1 MTPLTPNYPPRPSLA
16 LIAAG
21 DDDLSRATELS
32 QQLGLPLVPP
42 FTDPATCV
50 DFDALL
56 VVSDSQ
62 LSLQQTIRMSVVS
75 GSGRREK
82 PGRRQAGGALPGPV
96 SVDFGSNTMRHR
108 RRSGHNELLGKAVG
122 VSGTRHP
129 RVLDATAGLGRDGFV
144 LADMGCSVTLCER
157 EPVIAALLASGLELA
172 RASGEGWLLQVAARM
187 QLVVGNARSLDQGA
201 LADVDVICLDP
212 MFPQRE
218 KSAAVKKE
226 MALFQ
231 ALLEADASPE
241 AAGQLLQWALLQDV
255 ARVVVKRPVR
265 APFLGGVEPSHA
277 VSGKAVRFDV
287 YVKRALR

>member
-1 MTPLTPNYPPRPSLA
+1 MTPNHPPRPALA
-16 LIAAG
+16 LFTVC
-21 DDDLSRATELS
+21 DDDLPRAAELS
-32 QQLGLPLVPP
+32 RQLGLPLVSPLI
-42 FTDPATCV
+42 DAATCV

-56 VVSDSQ
+56 VVSGLQ
-62 LSLQQTIRMSVVS
+62 LSLQQTRRMSVVS

-82 PGRRQAGGALPGPV
+82 PGRHKAGGALPGPV

-157 EPVIAALLASGLELA
+157 EPVIAALLESGLELA

-187 QLVVGNARSLDQGA
+187 QLIVGSAESLGQGV
-201 LADVDVICLDP
+201 LADVEVICLDP

-231 ALLEADASPE
+231 ALLEADASPQ
-241 AAGQLLQWALLQDV
+241 AADQLLRWALLQDV

-265 APFLGGVEPSHA
+265 APFLGELEPSHT